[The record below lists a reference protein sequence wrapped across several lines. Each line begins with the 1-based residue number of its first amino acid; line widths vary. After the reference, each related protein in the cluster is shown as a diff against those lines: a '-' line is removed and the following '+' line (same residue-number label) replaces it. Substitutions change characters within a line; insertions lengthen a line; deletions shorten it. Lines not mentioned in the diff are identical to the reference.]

1 MCAAGVLIAS
11 DRGLIRR
18 AAAMEVIAC
27 GVFIANRTFK
37 SLTGFGQRSKLSNT
51 CLTSLPS
58 HMPIETGDD
67 MPDSQSIVLGSGP
80 DGLAVSQA
88 LRLGNRHGLV
98 AGATGTG
105 KTVTLQ
111 RLAEAFSDAGVAV
124 FAADIKGDL
133 CGLGA
138 AGDPQGKIAERIAG
152 MPWLNHTPQA
162 YPVTLWD
169 IHGKSGHPLRTTLS
183 EMGPLLLG
191 SLLELTDSQQAA
203 LYAAFKVADREGL
216 LLLDIKD
223 LKALLNHLRD
233 NPQLLGEDSS
243 LMTTGS
249 SQALQRRLAILEQQG
264 AEALFGEPALQ
275 LEDIL
280 QPASDGRGRIH
291 LLDASRLVHEAPKVY
306 ATFLLWLLAELF
318 EQLPERGDAD
328 KPLLALFFDEA
339 HLLFT
344 DTPKALQERL
354 EQVVRLIRSKGVGV
368 YFVTQSPGDLPD
380 DVLAQLGLRIQ
391 HGLRAFTA
399 KEQKSLRAVAD
410 GFRPNPEI
418 NTLEV
423 LTQLGIGEALVGT
436 LQDKGTPAMVQR
448 VLIAP
453 PQSRI
458 GPLSEGERASQI
470 ARSPLAG
477 RYDKPIDRES
487 AYEMLIARKVATP
500 DSADAPEKT
509 EKEQQSF
516 SDMAGE
522 FLGGIAGQAMKTAA
536 RQAANQL
543 GRQLVRG
550 LMGSLLGGGKKRR

>member
-1 MCAAGVLIAS
+1 MA
-11 DRGLIRR
+11 
-18 AAAMEVIAC
+18 
-27 GVFIANRTFK
+27 
-37 SLTGFGQRSKLSNT
+37 
-51 CLTSLPS
+51 
-58 HMPIETGDD
+58 
-67 MPDSQSIVLGSGP
+67 DSTQFVLGA
-80 DGLAVSQA
+80 DLAGQPVSQA
-88 LRLGNRHGLV
+88 MRLTNRHGLV

-111 RLAEAFSDAGVAV
+111 RLAEVFSDAGVAV
-124 FAADIKGDL
+124 FAADVKGDL

-138 AGDPQGKIAERIAG
+138 AGSPQGKVAERIAG
-152 MPWLNHTPQA
+152 MPWLNHHPQA

-169 IHGKSGHPLRTTLS
+169 IHGQSGHPLRTTLS

-191 SLLELTDSQQAA
+191 NLLELNDSQQAA

-223 LKALLNHLRD
+223 LKALLGYLKD
-233 NPQLLGEDSS
+233 NPELLGEDSA
-243 LMTTGS
+243 LMTSGS
-249 SQALQRRLAILEQQG
+249 TQALLRRLATLEQQG

-275 LEDIL
+275 LEDL
-280 QPASDGRGRIH
+280 LHPGADGRGRIH
-291 LLDASRLVHEAPKVY
+291 LLDASRLIHESPKVY

-339 HLLFT
+339 HLLFNG
-344 DTPKALQERL
+344 TPKALQDRL

-380 DVLAQLGLRIQ
+380 DVLAQLGLRVQ

-399 KEQKSLRAVAD
+399 KEQKALRAVAD
-410 GFRPNPEI
+410 GFRPNPAFD
-418 NTLEV
+418 TLAV
-423 LTQLGIGEALVGT
+423 LTELGIGEALVGT
-436 LQDKGTPAMVQR
+436 LQDKGTPGMVQR

-458 GPLSEGERASQI
+458 GPLSEAERA
-470 ARSPLAG
+470 ALVAGSPLAG

-487 AYEMLIARKVATP
+487 AYEILMARKGEAPAVPAAEQKKEE
-500 DSADAPEKT
+500 SFAD
-509 EKEQQSF
+509 Q
-516 SDMAGE
+516 AGE
-522 FLGGIAGQAMKTAA
+522 FLQSAAGQAIKSAV
-536 RQAANQL
+536 RQAANQF

-550 LMGSLLGGGKKRR
+550 LMGSLLGGKRK

>member
-1 MCAAGVLIAS
+1 
-11 DRGLIRR
+11 
-18 AAAMEVIAC
+18 
-27 GVFIANRTFK
+27 
-37 SLTGFGQRSKLSNT
+37 
-51 CLTSLPS
+51 
-58 HMPIETGDD
+58 
-67 MPDSQSIVLGSGP
+67 MPDSQQILFGSSP
-80 DGLAVSQA
+80 DAQPVGQA
-88 LRLGNRHGLV
+88 LRLANRHGLI

-138 AGDPQGKIAERIAG
+138 AGNPQGKIAERIAG
-152 MPWLNHTPQA
+152 MPWLNHHPQG

-169 IHGKSGHPLRTTLS
+169 VHGQSGHPLRTTLS

-191 SLLELTDSQQAA
+191 SLLELTDSQQST

-223 LKALLNHLRD
+223 LKALLNHLREQ
-233 NPQLLGEDSS
+233 PQLLGEDSA

-249 SQALQRRLAILEQQG
+249 SQALLRRLAVLEQQG

-339 HLLFT
+339 HLLFAN
-344 DTPKALQERL
+344 TPKALQERL

-368 YFVTQSPGDLPD
+368 YFVTQSPSDLPD
-380 DVLAQLGLRIQ
+380 TILAQLGLRIQ
-391 HGLRAFTA
+391 HGLRAFTS
-399 KEQKSLRAVAD
+399 KEQRSLRAVAD
-410 GFRPNPEI
+410 GFRPNPEFD
-418 NTLEV
+418 TLAV
-423 LTQLGIGEALVGT
+423 LTELGIGEALVGT
-436 LQDKGTPAMVQR
+436 LQEKGTPERVRR

-458 GPLSEGERASQI
+458 GPLSEAERAGLI
-470 ARSPLAG
+470 AQSPLAG
-477 RYDKPIDRES
+477 RYDKAVDRES
-487 AYEMLIARKVATP
+487 AYEMLLARKVITKDETVAAAKQP
-500 DSADAPEKT
+500 SGGLAE
-509 EKEQQSF
+509 
-516 SDMAGE
+516 MASG
-522 FLGGIAGQAMKTAA
+522 FFDGLAGQAMKSAMRT
-536 RQAANQL
+536 AANQI
-543 GRQLVRG
+543 GRELVRG
-550 LMGSLLGGGKKRR
+550 LMGSLLGGGKKRK

>member
-1 MCAAGVLIAS
+1 
-11 DRGLIRR
+11 
-18 AAAMEVIAC
+18 
-27 GVFIANRTFK
+27 
-37 SLTGFGQRSKLSNT
+37 
-51 CLTSLPS
+51 
-58 HMPIETGDD
+58 
-67 MPDSQSIVLGSGP
+67 MPDSAQLVLGADLTGQP
-80 DGLAVSQA
+80 ITQPMRLA
-88 LRLGNRHGLV
+88 NRHGLV

-111 RLAEAFSDAGVAV
+111 RMAEAFSDAGVAV

-138 AGDPQGKIAERIAG
+138 AGDPQGKIAERIAS
-152 MPWLNHTPQA
+152 MPWLNHRPQA

-169 IHGKSGHPLRTTLS
+169 VFGQSGHPLRTTLS

-191 SLLELTDSQQAA
+191 SLLELTDSQQSA

-223 LKALLNHLRD
+223 LKALLNHLKEK
-233 NPQLLGEDSS
+233 PELLGEDSA
-243 LMTTGS
+243 LLNTGS
-249 SQALQRRLAILEQQG
+249 SQALLRRLAMLEQQG

-339 HLLFT
+339 HLLFAG
-344 DTPKALQERL
+344 TPKALQERL

-368 YFVTQSPGDLPD
+368 YFITQSPGDLPD
-380 DVLAQLGLRIQ
+380 SVLAQLGLRVQ
-391 HGLRAFTA
+391 HGLRAFTTR
-399 KEQKSLRAVAD
+399 EQKSLRAVAD
-410 GFRPNPEI
+410 GFRPNPVFD
-418 NTLEV
+418 TLSV
-423 LTQLGIGEALVGT
+423 LTELEIGEALVGT

-448 VLIAP
+448 VKIAP

-458 GPLSEGERASQI
+458 GPLTAAERSGLI
-470 ARSPLAG
+470 AQSPLVG
-477 RYDKPIDRES
+477 RYDKPVDRES
-487 AYEMLIARKVATP
+487 AYEMLMARKVAVP
-500 DSADAPEKT
+500 VEAAKAEPSLGD
-509 EKEQQSF
+509 Q
-516 SDMAGE
+516 AGA
-522 FLGGIAGQAMKTAA
+522 FFGSLAGQAVKTAM
-536 RQAANQL
+536 RQAATQI
-543 GRQLVRG
+543 GRELVRG
-550 LMGSLLGGGKKRR
+550 LMGSLLGGKKR

>member
-1 MCAAGVLIAS
+1 MVNS
-11 DRGLIRR
+11 SQ
-18 AAAMEVIAC
+18 
-27 GVFIANRTFK
+27 FILGAD
-37 SLTGFGQRSKLSNT
+37 LDGQ
-51 CLTSLPS
+51 P
-58 HMPIETGDD
+58 
-67 MPDSQSIVLGSGP
+67 
-80 DGLAVSQA
+80 VSQA
-88 LRLGNRHGLV
+88 LRLANRHGLV

-111 RLAEAFSDAGVAV
+111 HLAEAFSDAGVAV
-124 FAADIKGDL
+124 FAADVKGDL

-138 AGDPQGKIAERIAG
+138 VGNPQGKVAERIAG
-152 MPWLNHTPQA
+152 MPWLNHQPQA

-169 IHGKSGHPLRTTLS
+169 IHGLSGHPLRTTLS

-191 SLLELTDSQQAA
+191 NLLELNDSQQAA

-223 LKALLNHLRD
+223 LKALLGHLKD
-233 NPQLLGEDSS
+233 NPQLLGDDSA
-243 LMTTGS
+243 LMTSGS
-249 SQALQRRLAILEQQG
+249 TQALLRRLATLEQQG

-275 LEDIL
+275 LQDLL
-280 QPASDGRGRIH
+280 QPVTDGRGRIH
-291 LLDASRLVHEAPKVY
+291 LLDASRLIHESPKVY

-339 HLLFT
+339 HLLFNG
-344 DTPKALQERL
+344 TPKALQDRL

-410 GFRPNPEI
+410 GFRPNPAFD
-418 NTLEV
+418 TLAV
-423 LTQLGIGEALVGT
+423 LTELGIGEALVGT
-436 LQDKGTPAMVQR
+436 LQDKGTPGMVER

-458 GPLSEGERASQI
+458 GPLSDAERA
-470 ARSPLAG
+470 ALVAASPLAG

-487 AYEMLIARKVATP
+487 AYEMLTARKGEVAEAP
-500 DSADAPEKT
+500 VAAQKDEESLADK
-509 EKEQQSF
+509 
-516 SDMAGE
+516 AGE
-522 FLGGIAGQAMKTAA
+522 FLQSAAGQAIKSAV

-550 LMGSLLGGGKKRR
+550 LMGSLLGGKRK

>member
-1 MCAAGVLIAS
+1 
-11 DRGLIRR
+11 
-18 AAAMEVIAC
+18 
-27 GVFIANRTFK
+27 
-37 SLTGFGQRSKLSNT
+37 
-51 CLTSLPS
+51 
-58 HMPIETGDD
+58 
-67 MPDSQSIVLGSGP
+67 MPDSSALVLGADLSGQP
-80 DGLAVSQA
+80 IAQS
-88 LRLGNRHGLV
+88 LRLANRHGLV

-111 RLAEAFSDAGVAV
+111 RLAEQFSDAGVAV

-138 AGDPQGKIAERIAG
+138 AGNPQGKIAERIAG
-152 MPWLNHTPQA
+152 MPWLDYAPKA

-169 IHGKSGHPLRTTLS
+169 IQGKTGHPLRTTLS

-191 SLLELTDSQQAA
+191 SLLELTDSQQSA

-216 LLLDIKD
+216 LLLDLKD

-233 NPQLLGEDSS
+233 NPQVLGDDAA

-249 SQALQRRLAILEQQG
+249 SQALLRRLATLEQQG

-280 QPASDGRGRIH
+280 QPASDGRGQIH

-339 HLLFT
+339 HLLFA
-344 DTPKALQERL
+344 DTPKALQDRL

-368 YFVTQSPGDLPD
+368 YFVTQSPADLPD
-380 DVLAQLGLRIQ
+380 AVLAQLGLRIQ

-399 KEQKSLRAVAD
+399 KEQKSLKAVAE
-410 GFRPNPEI
+410 GFRPNSAFSA
-418 NTLEV
+418 LAV
-423 LTQLGIGEALVGT
+423 LTELGTGEALVGM
-436 LQDKGTPAMVQR
+436 LEEKGTPAMVQR

-458 GPLSEGERASQI
+458 GPLTEAERTVLIS
-470 ARSPLAG
+470 RSALQG
-477 RYDKPIDRES
+477 RYDKPVDRES
-487 AYEMLIARKVATP
+487 AYEILMARKGL
-500 DSADAPEKT
+500 APEVQAQAQT
-509 EKEQQSF
+509 APQEPGFLDQ
-516 SDMAGE
+516 AGD
-522 FLGGIAGQAMKTAA
+522 FLGSTAGKALQSMA
-536 RQAANQL
+536 RQAASQV

-550 LMGSLLGGGKKRR
+550 LLGSLLGGSKRK

>member
-1 MCAAGVLIAS
+1 MAEG
-11 DRGLIRR
+11 
-18 AAAMEVIAC
+18 
-27 GVFIANRTFK
+27 
-37 SLTGFGQRSKLSNT
+37 GQFFVGAD
-51 CLTSLPS
+51 P
-58 HMPIETGDD
+58 
-67 MPDSQSIVLGSGP
+67 Q
-80 DGLAVSQA
+80 GLAVGQA
-88 LRLGNRHGLV
+88 LRMANRHGLI

-111 RLAEAFSDAGVAV
+111 RLIETFSDAGVAV

-133 CGLGA
+133 SGLGA
-138 AGDPQGKIAERIAG
+138 AGAPQGKVAERIAS
-152 MPWLNHTPQA
+152 MPWLNHQPKA
-162 YPVTLWD
+162 YPLTLWD
-169 IHGKSGHPLRTTLS
+169 VHGQSGHPLRTTLS

-191 SLLELTDSQQAA
+191 ALLELTDSQQAA

-216 LLLDIKD
+216 LLLDLKD
-223 LKALLNHLRD
+223 LKALLAHLKS
-233 NPQLLGEDSS
+233 NPQVLGEDSALFTS
-243 LMTTGS
+243 TS
-249 SQALQRRLAILEQQG
+249 SQALLRKLAGLEQQG

-280 QPASDGRGRIH
+280 HPDRDGRGRIH

-318 EQLPERGDAD
+318 EQLPERGDAE

-339 HLLFT
+339 HLLFA

-380 DVLAQLGLRIQ
+380 AVLAQLGLRIQ

-410 GFRPNPEI
+410 GFRPNPAI
-418 NTLEV
+418 DSLAV
-423 LTQLGIGEALVGT
+423 LTELGIGEALVGT
-436 LQDKGTPAMVQR
+436 LEAKGTPAMVRR
-448 VLIAP
+448 VSVAP

-458 GPLSEGERASQI
+458 GPLTDAERAVLIRQ
-470 ARSPLAG
+470 SPLAG
-477 RYDKPIDRES
+477 RYDKPVDRES
-487 AYEMLIARKVATP
+487 AYEMLQMRSEQAVMQQTEGA
-500 DSADAPEKT
+500 SAASSA
-509 EKEQQSF
+509 QQGAGLGSA
-516 SDMAGE
+516 AGE
-522 FLGGIAGQAMKTAA
+522 LLGGFAGQVVKTAM

-550 LMGSLLGGGKKRR
+550 LLGSLMGGKKR

>member
-1 MCAAGVLIAS
+1 
-11 DRGLIRR
+11 
-18 AAAMEVIAC
+18 
-27 GVFIANRTFK
+27 
-37 SLTGFGQRSKLSNT
+37 
-51 CLTSLPS
+51 
-58 HMPIETGDD
+58 
-67 MPDSQSIVLGSGP
+67 MPDSQQLIFGASL
-80 DGLAVSQA
+80 DGQPVGQG
-88 LRLGNRHGLV
+88 LRLANRHGLI

-138 AGDPQGKIAERIAG
+138 AGNPQGKIAERIAG
-152 MPWLNHTPQA
+152 MPWLNHQPQA

-169 IHGKSGHPLRTTLS
+169 VQGQSGHPLRTTLS

-191 SLLELTDSQQAA
+191 SLLELTDSQQST

-223 LKALLNHLRD
+223 LKALLNHLREH
-233 NPQLLGEDSS
+233 PQLLGEDSA

-249 SQALQRRLAILEQQG
+249 SQALLRRLAVLEQQG

-339 HLLFT
+339 HLLFA

-368 YFVTQSPGDLPD
+368 YFVTQSPSDLPD
-380 DVLAQLGLRIQ
+380 DILAQLGLRIQ
-391 HGLRAFTA
+391 HGLRAFTS

-410 GFRPNPEI
+410 GFRPNPEFD
-418 NTLEV
+418 TLAV
-423 LTQLGIGEALVGT
+423 LTELGIGEALVGT
-436 LQDKGTPAMVQR
+436 LQEKGTPEMVRR

-458 GPLSEGERASQI
+458 GPLSEGERAALI
-470 ARSPLAG
+470 AKSPLAG
-477 RYDKPIDRES
+477 RYDKPVDRES
-487 AYEMLIARKVATP
+487 AYEMLLARKAAEAQPGATP
-500 DSADAPEKT
+500 T
-509 EKEQQSF
+509 KEEQGGSF
-516 SDMAGE
+516 ADMAGG
-522 FLGGIAGQAMKTAA
+522 FLGGIAGQAMKSAV
-536 RQAANQL
+536 RNAANQI
-543 GRQLVRG
+543 GRELVRG
-550 LMGSLLGGGKKRR
+550 LMGSLLGGSKKRK

>member
-1 MCAAGVLIAS
+1 MGDEMPESSQLVIGADLAGSPIAQ
-11 DRGLIRR
+11 
-18 AAAMEVIAC
+18 AM
-27 GVFIANRTFK
+27 R
-37 SLTGFGQRSKLSNT
+37 
-51 CLTSLPS
+51 
-58 HMPIETGDD
+58 
-67 MPDSQSIVLGSGP
+67 
-80 DGLAVSQA
+80 LA
-88 LRLGNRHGLV
+88 NRHGLV

-138 AGDPQGKIAERIAG
+138 AGNPQGKVAERIAG
-152 MPWLNHTPQA
+152 MPWLNHQPQA

-191 SLLELTDSQQAA
+191 SLLELTDSQQSA

-216 LLLDIKD
+216 LLLDLKD

-233 NPQLLGEDSS
+233 HPQLLGDDAA

-249 SQALQRRLAILEQQG
+249 SQALLRRLATLEQQG
-264 AEALFGEPALQ
+264 AQALFGEPALQ

-280 QPASDGRGRIH
+280 QPTAEGRGRIH

-318 EQLPERGDAD
+318 EQLPERGDAE

-339 HLLFT
+339 HLLFSG
-344 DTPKALQERL
+344 TPQALRDRL

-380 DVLAQLGLRIQ
+380 DVLAQLGLRVQ

-399 KEQKSLRAVAD
+399 KEQKSLRAVAE
-410 GFRPNPEI
+410 GFRPNPAFDA
-418 NTLEV
+418 LSV
-423 LTQLGIGEALVGT
+423 LTELGIGEALVGT

-448 VLIAP
+448 VLVAP

-458 GPLSEGERASQI
+458 GPLTETERTMLI
-470 ARSPLAG
+470 AGSPFKG

-487 AYEMLIARKVATP
+487 AYEVLMARKDLAPEPGATP
-500 DSADAPEKT
+500 GTAGAEEP
-509 EKEQQSF
+509 SF
-516 SDMAGE
+516 TDKAGE
-522 FLGGIAGQAMKTAA
+522 FLGTAAGQALKSAM

-550 LMGSLLGGGKKRR
+550 LMGSLLGGSKRR

>member
-1 MCAAGVLIAS
+1 
-11 DRGLIRR
+11 
-18 AAAMEVIAC
+18 
-27 GVFIANRTFK
+27 
-37 SLTGFGQRSKLSNT
+37 
-51 CLTSLPS
+51 
-58 HMPIETGDD
+58 
-67 MPDSQSIVLGSGP
+67 MPDFSQLVLGADQGGQPISQQMR
-80 DGLAVSQA
+80 LA
-88 LRLGNRHGLV
+88 NRHGLV

-138 AGDPQGKIAERIAG
+138 AGNPQGKIAERIAG
-152 MPWLNHTPQA
+152 MPWLNHRPQA

-169 IHGKSGHPLRTTLS
+169 IQGESGHPLRTTIS

-191 SLLELTDSQQAA
+191 SLLELSDSQQAA

-216 LLLDIKD
+216 LLLDLKD
-223 LKALLNHLRD
+223 LKALLNHLKD
-233 NPQLLGEDSS
+233 NPQLLGEDSA

-249 SQALQRRLAILEQQG
+249 SQALLRRLATLEQQG

-280 QPASDGRGRIH
+280 QPTADGRGRIH

-339 HLLFT
+339 HLLFA
-344 DTPKALQERL
+344 DTPRALQERL

-380 DVLAQLGLRIQ
+380 DILAQLGLRIQ

-399 KEQKSLRAVAD
+399 KEQKSLKAVAD
-410 GFRPNPEI
+410 GFRPNPAFD
-418 NTLEV
+418 TLAV
-423 LTQLGIGEALVGT
+423 LTELGIGEALVGT

-458 GPLSEGERASQI
+458 GPLTPAERAALISQ
-470 ARSPLAG
+470 SPLAG
-477 RYDKPIDRES
+477 RYDKPVDRES
-487 AYEMLIARKVATP
+487 AYEMLMARKVTEPQPSGPTA
-500 DSADAPEKT
+500 AAPAE
-509 EKEQQSF
+509 ESL
-516 SDMAGE
+516 SDKAGE
-522 FLGGIAGQAMKTAA
+522 FLGSVAGQALKSAM

-550 LMGSLLGGGKKRR
+550 LMGSLLGGSKRR

>member
-1 MCAAGVLIAS
+1 
-11 DRGLIRR
+11 
-18 AAAMEVIAC
+18 
-27 GVFIANRTFK
+27 
-37 SLTGFGQRSKLSNT
+37 
-51 CLTSLPS
+51 
-58 HMPIETGDD
+58 
-67 MPDSQSIVLGSGP
+67 MPDSSQFILGA
-80 DGLAVSQA
+80 DLAGQPVAQA
-88 LRLGNRHGLV
+88 LRLANRHGLV

-111 RLAEAFSDAGVAV
+111 HLAEAFSDAGVAV
-124 FAADIKGDL
+124 FAADVKGDL

-138 AGDPQGKIAERIAG
+138 AGNPQGKVAERIAG
-152 MPWLNHTPQA
+152 MPWLNHRPQA

-169 IHGKSGHPLRTTLS
+169 VHGKSGHPLRTTLS

-191 SLLELTDSQQAA
+191 NLLELNDSQQAA

-223 LKALLNHLRD
+223 LKALLAHLKD
-233 NPQLLGEDSS
+233 NPQVLGDDSA
-243 LMTTGS
+243 LMTSGS
-249 SQALQRRLAILEQQG
+249 SQALLRRLATLEQQG

-275 LEDIL
+275 LQDLL
-280 QPASDGRGRIH
+280 QPVADGRGRIH

-339 HLLFT
+339 HLLFSG
-344 DTPKALQERL
+344 TPKALQDRL

-410 GFRPNPEI
+410 GFRPNPAFD
-418 NTLEV
+418 TLAV
-423 LTQLGIGEALVGT
+423 LTELGIGEALVGT
-436 LQDKGTPAMVQR
+436 LQDKGTPGMVER

-458 GPLSEGERASQI
+458 GPLSEAERAALI
-470 ARSPLAG
+470 AASPLLG

-487 AYEMLIARKVATP
+487 AYEMLMARKGEVPVAQQAP
-500 DSADAPEKT
+500 AEESLADKAGDFLQSA
-509 EKEQQSF
+509 
-516 SDMAGE
+516 
-522 FLGGIAGQAMKTAA
+522 AGQAIKSAV
-536 RQAANQL
+536 RQAANQF

-550 LMGSLLGGGKKRR
+550 LMGSLLGNKRR

>member
-1 MCAAGVLIAS
+1 MS
-11 DRGLIRR
+11 
-18 AAAMEVIAC
+18 
-27 GVFIANRTFK
+27 
-37 SLTGFGQRSKLSNT
+37 
-51 CLTSLPS
+51 
-58 HMPIETGDD
+58 
-67 MPDSQSIVLGSGP
+67 DSQEIALGA
-80 DGLAVSQA
+80 DLAGQPVFQA
-88 LRLGNRHGLV
+88 LRLTNRHGLV

-138 AGDPQGKIAERIAG
+138 AGNPQGKIAERIAG
-152 MPWLNHTPQA
+152 MPWLNHRPQA

-169 IHGKSGHPLRTTLS
+169 IDGKSGHPLRTTLS

-191 SLLELTDSQQAA
+191 NLLELSDSQQSA

-233 NPQLLGEDSS
+233 NPQLLGEDGA
-243 LMTTGS
+243 LMTSGS
-249 SQALQRRLAILEQQG
+249 SQALQRRLAVLEQQG

-280 QPASDGRGRIH
+280 RPASDGRGRIH

-339 HLLFT
+339 HLLFA

-380 DVLAQLGLRIQ
+380 DILAQLGLRIQ

-410 GFRPNPEI
+410 GFRPNPEFDA
-418 NTLEV
+418 LSV
-423 LTQLGIGEALVGT
+423 LTELGIGEALVGT
-436 LQDKGTPAMVQR
+436 LEDKGTPAMVQR

-458 GPLSEGERASQI
+458 GPLSDAERAGLINQ
-470 ARSPLAG
+470 SPLAG
-477 RYDKPIDRES
+477 RYDKPVDRES
-487 AYEMLIARKVATP
+487 AYEILVTRKASEASQADVPAQESESFGDKAT
-500 DSADAPEKT
+500 
-509 EKEQQSF
+509 
-516 SDMAGE
+516 E
-522 FLGGIAGQAMKTAA
+522 FLGSVAGQAVKNAM
-536 RQAANQL
+536 RQAATQL
-543 GRQLVRG
+543 GRELVRG
-550 LMGSLLGGGKKRR
+550 FMGALLGGKKRR

>member
-1 MCAAGVLIAS
+1 M
-11 DRGLIRR
+11 
-18 AAAMEVIAC
+18 
-27 GVFIANRTFK
+27 
-37 SLTGFGQRSKLSNT
+37 
-51 CLTSLPS
+51 
-58 HMPIETGDD
+58 H
-67 MPDSQSIVLGSGP
+67 DSQEMIPGATA
-80 DGLAVSQA
+80 DGLPVSQS
-88 LRLGNRHGLV
+88 LRLANRHGLI

-111 RLAEAFSDAGVAV
+111 RLAELFSDAGVAV

-138 AGDPQGKIAERIAG
+138 AGNPQGKIAERIAG
-152 MPWLNHTPQA
+152 MPWLNHQPQA

-169 IHGKSGHPLRTTLS
+169 IDGKSGHPLRTTLS

-191 SLLELTDSQQAA
+191 NLLELTDSQQSA

-233 NPQLLGEDSS
+233 NPQLLGEDSA

-249 SQALQRRLAILEQQG
+249 SQALQRRLAVLEQQG
-264 AEALFGEPALQ
+264 VEALFGEPALQ

-280 QPASDGRGRIH
+280 QPDSDGRGRIH

-339 HLLFT
+339 HLLFA

-368 YFVTQSPGDLPD
+368 YFVTQSPSDLPD
-380 DVLAQLGLRIQ
+380 EVLAQLGLRIQ

-410 GFRPNPEI
+410 GFRPNSAFD
-418 NTLEV
+418 TLSV
-423 LTQLGIGEALVGT
+423 LTELGTGEALVGT
-436 LQDKGTPAMVQR
+436 LQEKGTPAMVQR

-458 GPLSEGERASQI
+458 GPLTTDERAGLI
-470 ARSPLAG
+470 ARSSLG
-477 RYDKPIDRES
+477 MRYDKPVDRES
-487 AYEMLIARKVATP
+487 AYEMLAARKVSGSDA
-500 DSADAPEKT
+500 ADGVEAHGKPE
-509 EKEQQSF
+509 ESF
-516 SDMAGE
+516 SDKAGD
-522 FLGGIAGQAMKTAA
+522 FLGGLAGQAMKNAM
-536 RQAANQL
+536 RQAASQL
-543 GRQLVRG
+543 GRELVRG
-550 LMGSLLGGGKKRR
+550 LMGSLLGTKKRR

>member
-1 MCAAGVLIAS
+1 MAQTDQFVVGADLEGLPAG
-11 DRGLIRR
+11 
-18 AAAMEVIAC
+18 
-27 GVFIANRTFK
+27 
-37 SLTGFGQRSKLSNT
+37 
-51 CLTSLPS
+51 
-58 HMPIETGDD
+58 
-67 MPDSQSIVLGSGP
+67 
-80 DGLAVSQA
+80 QA
-88 LRLGNRHGLV
+88 LRLANRHGLI

-111 RLAEAFSDAGVAV
+111 RLIETFSDAGVAV
-124 FAADIKGDL
+124 FAADVKGDL

-138 AGDPQGKIAERIAG
+138 AGAPQGKVAERIAS
-152 MPWLNHTPQA
+152 MPWLNHQPMA

-169 IHGKSGHPLRTTLS
+169 VHGQSGHPLRTTLS

-191 SLLELTDSQQAA
+191 ALLELTDSQQAA

-216 LLLDIKD
+216 LLLDLKD
-223 LKALLNHLRD
+223 LKALLAHLKNH
-233 NPQLLGEDSS
+233 PEVLGEDSA
-243 LMTTGS
+243 LFTNTS
-249 SQALQRRLAILEQQG
+249 SQALLRKLAGLEQQG
-264 AEALFGEPALQ
+264 ADALFGEPALQ

-280 QPASDGRGRIH
+280 HPDRDGRGRIH

-410 GFRPNPEI
+410 GFRPNPAI
-418 NTLEV
+418 DTLTV
-423 LTQLGIGEALVGT
+423 LTELGIGEALVGT
-436 LQDKGTPAMVQR
+436 LEAKGTPAMVQR
-448 VLIAP
+448 VAVAP

-458 GPLSEGERASQI
+458 GPLSEAERTALIQQ
-470 ARSPLAG
+470 SPLRG

-487 AYEMLIARKVATP
+487 AYELLTARAEQAAQQTEPSKP
-500 DSADAPEKT
+500 SAASKKAEA
-509 EKEQQSF
+509 S
-516 SDMAGE
+516 
-522 FLGGIAGQAMKTAA
+522 GGIAGAAGELLGGLASQVMKTAM
-536 RQAANQL
+536 RQAANQI

-550 LMGSLLGGGKKRR
+550 LLGSLMGGKGR

>member
-1 MCAAGVLIAS
+1 MPDIAQLLIGA
-11 DRGLIRR
+11 D
-18 AAAMEVIAC
+18 
-27 GVFIANRTFK
+27 
-37 SLTGFGQRSKLSNT
+37 LTGQPIGQ
-51 CLTSLPS
+51 
-58 HMPIETGDD
+58 D
-67 MPDSQSIVLGSGP
+67 
-80 DGLAVSQA
+80 
-88 LRLGNRHGLV
+88 LRLANRHGLI

-138 AGDPQGKIAERIAG
+138 AGAPSGKVAERIAG
-152 MPWLNHTPQA
+152 MPWLQHRPQA

-169 IHGKSGHPLRTTLS
+169 VHGQSGHPLRTTLS

-223 LKALLNHLRD
+223 LKALLGYLRD
-233 NPQLLGEDSS
+233 TPQALGHDSA
-243 LMTTGS
+243 LMTSGS
-249 SQALQRRLAILEQQG
+249 VQALLRRLAGLEQQG

-275 LEDIL
+275 LQDVL
-280 QPASDGRGRIH
+280 APAADGRGRIH

-339 HLLFT
+339 HLLFAG
-344 DTPKALQERL
+344 TPKALQDRL

-368 YFVTQSPGDLPD
+368 FFVTQSPADLPD
-380 DVLAQLGLRIQ
+380 NVLAQLGLRVQ

-399 KEQKSLRAVAD
+399 KEQKSLKAVAD
-410 GFRPNPEI
+410 GFRPNPAFDS
-418 NTLEV
+418 LAV
-423 LTQLGIGEALVGT
+423 LTELGIGEALVGT

-448 VLIAP
+448 VLVAP

-458 GPLSEGERASQI
+458 GPLSEAERAAII
-470 ARSPLAG
+470 AASPLQG
-477 RYDKPIDRES
+477 RYDKPVDRES
-487 AYEMLIARKVATP
+487 AYEMLLARKAPPVDETAAP
-500 DSADAPEKT
+500 APAGGSLADR
-509 EKEQQSF
+509 
-516 SDMAGE
+516 AGE
-522 FLGGIAGQAMKTAA
+522 LLGGVAGQAIKSAM
-536 RQAANQL
+536 RQAASQL
-543 GRQLVRG
+543 GRELVRG
-550 LMGSLLGGGKKRR
+550 LMGSLLGGKKRR

>member
-1 MCAAGVLIAS
+1 
-11 DRGLIRR
+11 
-18 AAAMEVIAC
+18 
-27 GVFIANRTFK
+27 
-37 SLTGFGQRSKLSNT
+37 
-51 CLTSLPS
+51 
-58 HMPIETGDD
+58 
-67 MPDSQSIVLGSGP
+67 MPDSQQMLIGAGP
-80 DGLAVSQA
+80 DGQPVGQT

-111 RLAEAFSDAGVAV
+111 RLAEVFSDAGVAV

-138 AGDPQGKIAERIAG
+138 AGSPQGKVAERIAG

-169 IHGKSGHPLRTTLS
+169 VYGQSGHPLRTTLS

-191 SLLELTDSQQAA
+191 SLLELTDSQQSA

-223 LKALLNHLRD
+223 LKALLNYLHD
-233 NPQLLGEDSS
+233 NPQALGEDSA

-249 SQALQRRLAILEQQG
+249 SQALLRRLAVLEQQG

-339 HLLFT
+339 HLLFA
-344 DTPKALQERL
+344 DTPKALQDRL

-380 DVLAQLGLRIQ
+380 TVLAQLGLRIQ
-391 HGLRAFTA
+391 HGLRAFTS
-399 KEQKSLRAVAD
+399 KEQKSLKAVAE
-410 GFRPNPEI
+410 GFRPNPAFDAL
-418 NTLEV
+418 TV
-423 LTQLGIGEALVGT
+423 LTELGIGEALVGT
-436 LQDKGTPAMVQR
+436 LQEKGTPEVVRR
-448 VLIAP
+448 VLVAP

-458 GPLSEGERASQI
+458 GPLSEAERAVLI
-470 ARSPLAG
+470 AHSPLAG
-477 RYDKPIDRES
+477 RYDKAVDRES
-487 AYEMLIARKVATP
+487 AYEMLLARKGAAP
-500 DSADAPEKT
+500 DAASKPGAEEKSEGGLADL
-509 EKEQQSF
+509 
-516 SDMAGE
+516 AGG
-522 FLGGIAGQAMKTAA
+522 FLGSLAGQAVKSAV
-536 RQAANQL
+536 RQAANQI
-543 GRQLVRG
+543 GRELVRG
-550 LMGSLLGGGKKRR
+550 LMGSLLGGSKKRR

>member
-1 MCAAGVLIAS
+1 MPVA
-11 DRGLIRR
+11 D
-18 AAAMEVIAC
+18 
-27 GVFIANRTFK
+27 TF
-37 SLTGFGQRSKLSNT
+37 
-51 CLTSLPS
+51 
-58 HMPIETGDD
+58 
-67 MPDSQSIVLGSGP
+67 VLGADPQGQP
-80 DGLAVSQA
+80 VAQA
-88 LRLGNRHGLV
+88 LRLTNRHGLV

-111 RLAEAFSDAGVAV
+111 RLAELFSDAGVAV

-138 AGDPQGKIAERIAG
+138 AGNPQGKIAERIAG

-169 IHGKSGHPLRTTLS
+169 VAGKTGHPLRTTLS

-191 SLLELTDSQQAA
+191 NLLELTDSQQAA
-203 LYAAFKVADREGL
+203 LYAAFQVADREGL
-216 LLLDIKD
+216 LLLDLKD
-223 LKALLNHLRD
+223 LKALLNHLKD
-233 NPQLLGEDSS
+233 HPELLGEDRALFAGASA
-243 LMTTGS
+243 
-249 SQALQRRLAILEQQG
+249 QALLRRLATLEQQG

-280 QPASDGRGRIH
+280 RLERDGRGRIH

-328 KPLLALFFDEA
+328 KPVLALFFDEA
-339 HLLFT
+339 HLLFA
-344 DTPKALQERL
+344 DTPRALQERL

-368 YFVTQSPGDLPD
+368 YFVTQSPSDLPD

-410 GFRPNPEI
+410 GFRPNPEFDS
-418 NTLEV
+418 LSV
-423 LTQLGIGEALVGT
+423 LTELGIGEALVGT
-436 LQDKGTPAMVQR
+436 LEEKGTPAMVQR
-448 VLIAP
+448 VAIAP

-458 GPLSEGERASQI
+458 GPLTAAERAQLLSG
-470 ARSPLAG
+470 SPQAG
-477 RYDKPIDRES
+477 RYDKPVDRES
-487 AYEMLIARKVATP
+487 AYEMLMARNAR
-500 DSADAPEKT
+500 APEEAPAGKGT
-509 EKEQQSF
+509 AAPAPEQGGLGG
-516 SDMAGE
+516 MAGE
-522 FLGGIAGQAMKTAA
+522 LLGSLASQVMKTAV
-536 RQAANQL
+536 RQAANQI

-550 LMGSLLGGGKKRR
+550 LMGSLLGGGKRR